1 MSLSTRPLVKCVGE
15 AEVYTSIFLLCF
27 FCFFFFFDGFLSHNV
42 VEKMREERKEEEKYE
57 ALLQVT
63 ETMRTIPYQEE
74 NVGFAFKLHTLRG
87 MLVHVWL

>member
-1 MSLSTRPLVKCVGE
+1 M
-15 AEVYTSIFLLCF
+15 
-27 FCFFFFFDGFLSHNV
+27 FFFFFYGFLSHSV
-42 VEKMREERKEEEKYE
+42 VAKMRGERREEEKFE
-57 ALLQVT
+57 TLLQVT

>member
-15 AEVYTSIFLLCF
+15 AEVYTSIFLP
-27 FCFFFFFDGFLSHNV
+27 CFFFFFNGFLSHNV
-42 VEKMREERKEEEKYE
+42 VEKMREEKKEEEKYE